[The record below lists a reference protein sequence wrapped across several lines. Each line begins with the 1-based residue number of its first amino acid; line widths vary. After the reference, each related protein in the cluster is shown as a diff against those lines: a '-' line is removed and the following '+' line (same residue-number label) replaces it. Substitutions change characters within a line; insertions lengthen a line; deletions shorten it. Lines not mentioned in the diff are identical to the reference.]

1 MNSSVTNVIVV
12 SAALLD
18 PVILPL
24 ADVSPA
30 ANPLLL
36 P

>member
-1 MNSSVTNVIVV
+1 MISSVTNVIVV

-18 PVILPL
+18 PVIIPL
-24 ADVSPA
+24 AGVSPA
-30 ANPLLL
+30 ANPLLW